1 MWGDGALGYSV
12 MEFDTYKRHGVN
24 VIALCGNDACWGQ
37 IERDQTTWLGDPVSN
52 VLEYSPYEKIAQA
65 LGGEGLCIS
74 SPKEDIKQY
83 INTAQNIVKANGK
96 SVLLNVLLGKSSF
109 RDGSISV

>member
-24 VIALCGNDACWGQ
+24 VIGLCGNDAWWGQ